1 MELRQVDK
9 AKLFKNIAIRITA
22 VFIASALGVLG
33 AGAIVGVGVWESV
46 VMAGILGVARVVERL
61 ARGFVNDGKLSIEEI
76 DNAFSPEEQS
86 GM

>member
-1 MELRQVDK
+1 MEFRQVDK

-33 AGAIVGVGVWESV
+33 AGAIVGVGVGESV
-46 VMAGILGVARVVERL
+46 VMAGILGVASVIERL
-61 ARGFVNDGKLSIEEI
+61 ARGFINDGKLTLEEI
-76 DNAFSPEEQS
+76 DNAFSPRDSS